1 MTKRKVCAIIYK
13 TFKTNREINLIL
25 NIEKFFKKKRIKRI
39 SLKK

>member
-25 NIEKFFKKKRIKRI
+25 NIENEVLRKEFR
-39 SLKK
+39 